1 MLRRKFFSKNYSSKN
16 QNCLLYLS
24 SKTIKMKSP
33 FLGMN
38 PWLEGYLWL
47 DVQQALASVISEM
60 IAPLI
65 APKYVT
71 HIAPTMIMDYD
82 PVSEIGIT
90 YPKITPEPNSEFID
104 DIPFKLPIKSRTYV
118 VELRDAANNK
128 LITAIEILSPVNKRN
143 PNLIDY
149 RKKIDDLHKRGVHVI
164 EIDLLRRGTRPFSSK
179 KVLSHYQMMLLRAQL
194 NNALIWSV
202 NIQDKL
208 PVLPVPLRAPDLDV
222 FLDLGN
228 AMDIIFERSLYYLSI
243 DYAKDPAPPV
253 FAEQDLAFIQEIVN
267 QK

>member
-1 MLRRKFFSKNYSSKN
+1 
-16 QNCLLYLS
+16 
-24 SKTIKMKSP
+24 MKSLFP
-33 FLGMN
+33 GMN
-38 PWLEGYLWL
+38 PWLEGYLWP
-47 DVQQALASVISEM
+47 DVHSRLAQVISELL
-60 IAPLI
+60 APQI
-65 APKYVT
+65 APKYVARLALAT
-71 HIAPTMIMDYD
+71 IMDSD
-82 PVSEIGIT
+82 PDSEIGIT
-90 YPKITPEPNSEFID
+90 YPDVEVLHRLDTANEPVVAYGGKTMSITEPTLVM
-104 DIPFKLPIKSRTYV
+104 PFALPIPVRFPI
-118 VELRDAANNK
+118 VEVRDAANNK

-179 KVLSHYQMMLLRAQL
+179 KAVSHYQMMLLRAQS
-194 NNALIWSV
+194 NNAVVWSV

-253 FAEQDLAFIQEIVN
+253 FSEQDLVFIQEITR